1 MTSVKHMVDT
11 ISKEERSATMAKV
24 HSKNTKPEILVRSFL
39 FKKGYRFRI
48 CQNNLPG
55 HPDIVLKK
63 YKSVIFV
70 HGCFWHGHDG
80 CKNARIPKSNVDF
93 WTNKIE
99 RNKKRFDD
107 VKKQLELKGWKVL
120 VVWECELKT
129 REREKTFHKI
139 INFLNTQCV

>member
-1 MTSVKHMVDT
+1 MVDT
-11 ISKEERSATMAKV
+11 ISKEQRSATMAKV

-39 FKKGYRFRI
+39 FRKGYRFRI